1 MRDAATYECP
11 CYRTASRAGELST
24 TGASTNFVLAIDLPT
39 TEPVE
44 RWVAMGVAA
53 LLSTDE

>member
-1 MRDAATYECP
+1 
-11 CYRTASRAGELST
+11 
-24 TGASTNFVLAIDLPT
+24 LAIDLPT

-44 RWVAMGVAA
+44 QWVAMGVAA

>member
-1 MRDAATYECP
+1 MILNGPVRD
-11 CYRTASRAGELST
+11 RTASRAGELST